1 MEGYLAWSGSL
12 KVSSEHLRKSRRG
25 QVVSLQGTRSGHDIV
40 YRMGSRMSGQPIC
53 AIYGSH
59 TLLEMVVICSHVHPL
74 TGFAGAALYTY
85 KTCSVHCGKCN
96 VLSVPPFK
104 PIRAAHGGRCGIN
117 A

>member
-59 TLLEMVVICSHVHPL
+59 TLLEMVVICS
-74 TGFAGAALYTY
+74 
-85 KTCSVHCGKCN
+85 VHCGKCN
-96 VLSVPPFK
+96 MLSMPPFK